1 MKYFYILV
9 YQHYHFATFKI
20 RIVINL
26 KNDKFFTRSSISNPT
41 SNYFFWRFLL
51 KCSRNSFCRNRKKH
65 NFWISLAILSEQLY
79 CYQDL
84 FWFLFSFMN
93 YQITYELEVKFQW
106 VRQKSLIVELFINIF
121 FEISFAVKCL
131 RVIYE
136 GRIKVSTQGNL
147 LIFSSTIARVRSI
160 RKNKQ
165 TWF

>member
-1 MKYFYILV
+1 
-9 YQHYHFATFKI
+9 
-20 RIVINL
+20 
-26 KNDKFFTRSSISNPT
+26 
-41 SNYFFWRFLL
+41 
-51 KCSRNSFCRNRKKH
+51 
-65 NFWISLAILSEQLY
+65 
-79 CYQDL
+79 
-84 FWFLFSFMN
+84 MN

-165 TWF
+165 T